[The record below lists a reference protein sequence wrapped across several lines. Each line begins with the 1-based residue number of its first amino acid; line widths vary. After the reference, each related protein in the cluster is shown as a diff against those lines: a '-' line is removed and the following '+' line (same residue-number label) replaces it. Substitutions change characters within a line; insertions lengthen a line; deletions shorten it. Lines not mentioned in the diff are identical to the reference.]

1 MDKQIK
7 GLENTFVKITERQK
21 TKNLTWSLRRE
32 PFQVMKIAPIKNN
45 SWKINVH
52 LKYSL

>member
-21 TKNLTWSLRRE
+21 TKMVFEKRAFSSHE
-32 PFQVMKIAPIKNN
+32 N
-45 SWKINVH
+45 STNQKQFMEN
-52 LKYSL
+52 